1 MEESR
6 VVGALVGSA
15 VADALGAPFEFGG
28 PGQYSERFSD
38 LLSDGGSEM
47 IGGGTFN
54 WAPGEFTDDTQM
66 ALHLAESL
74 VDNGLALD
82 RDDLWLRWQAWSENA
97 ADVGITTRR
106 ALGFDNWRDVV
117 HPDPERTA
125 ANGALMRCTALALL
139 DVPREVRL
147 RWTLEQA
154 AMTHAHPDAGLGAW
168 LGVAAI
174 RAAIEG
180 SDPFDVLH
188 KEVASLPSGS
198 HERFAAVLGEDW
210 HPIGSHP
217 YNGGVWVCL
226 ATAVWAVRG
235 AETYEEAVVRAI
247 DCGGDTDTVACVAGA
262 LAGALHSIDAI
273 PTRWRSDL
281 HGSPDGERTIRA
293 DDLAV
298 LARRLAGYR

>member
-1 MEESR
+1 MDESR

-15 VADALGAPFEFGG
+15 VADALGAPFEFGE
-28 PGQYSERFSD
+28 PGEYTERFPD
-38 LLSDGGSEM
+38 PLPDGGSEM

-66 ALHLAESL
+66 AVHLAESL
-74 VDNGLALD
+74 VDNDLALD
-82 RDDLWLRWQAWSENA
+82 RDDVWRRWRAWSDEA
-97 ADVGITTRR
+97 ADVGVTTRR
-106 ALGFDNWRDVV
+106 ALGFDDWRDVV

-174 RAAIEG
+174 RAAIDG
-180 SDPFDVLH
+180 DDPFDVLGH
-188 KEVASLPSGS
+188 EVDSLPSGS
-198 HERFAAVLGEDW
+198 RERFAAVLGEDW

-235 AETYEEAVVRAI
+235 AGTYEEAVVRAI

-262 LAGALHSIDAI
+262 IAGALHSMDAI
-273 PTRWRSDL
+273 PVRWRRDL
-281 HGSPDGERTIRA
+281 HGSPDGGRTLRT
-293 DDLAV
+293 DDLV
-298 LARRLAGYR
+298 TLAHRLAEYR